1 MTSRLSNEKEK
12 SIIEAAR
19 KRFAHYGFSKVTM
32 EEIAT
37 DVEMGKASLYYYFTT
52 KERLFQAVIAVEQQ
66 EFVREVEA
74 ILQKNILAAQ
84 KLHKY
89 VGKRLKYFQELLN
102 LGTLSV
108 YSFFNIKSVFKKS
121 FNSFEKQELLL
132 LKRILSEGQ
141 ATKEFNNKLPK
152 ETAIVLLH
160 ILQGLRLRTLKMI
173 KGQQLDEKSYKNL
186 QKEMTLTIDIFI
198 KGIKR

>member
-1 MTSRLSNEKEK
+1 
-12 SIIEAAR
+12 
-19 KRFAHYGFSKVTM
+19 M

-84 KLHKY
+84 KLHEY
-89 VGKRLKYFQELLN
+89 VGKRLRYFQELLN

-108 YSFFNIKSVFKKS
+108 HSFFNIKSVFKKS
-121 FNSFEKQELLL
+121 FNNFEKQELLL
-132 LKRILSEGQ
+132 LTRILSEGR

-160 ILQGLRLRTLKMI
+160 ILQGLRLRTLKKI

-186 QKEMTLTIDIFI
+186 QKEMTLAIDIFI